1 MLRQIYGDQ
10 SGYFFVDIVVIM
22 GYNKK
27 NRAVFLNKNG
37 KKEISV
43 AIISKKNS
51 KSFLITKVCHKII
64 RKLQERQILCH

>member
-1 MLRQIYGDQ
+1 MEISLDN
-10 SGYFFVDIVVIM
+10 FFVDIVVII
-22 GYNKK
+22 GHNKK

-51 KSFLITKVCHKII
+51 KSLPITNVCHKII
-64 RKLQERQILCH
+64 RKLQELQILCP

>member
-1 MLRQIYGDQ
+1 MEISL
-10 SGYFFVDIVVIM
+10 DIFLLILWLSWVI
-22 GYNKK
+22 YNKK

-51 KSFLITKVCHKII
+51 KSFLITNVCNKII

>member
-51 KSFLITKVCHKII
+51 KSFLITKVCHKIN